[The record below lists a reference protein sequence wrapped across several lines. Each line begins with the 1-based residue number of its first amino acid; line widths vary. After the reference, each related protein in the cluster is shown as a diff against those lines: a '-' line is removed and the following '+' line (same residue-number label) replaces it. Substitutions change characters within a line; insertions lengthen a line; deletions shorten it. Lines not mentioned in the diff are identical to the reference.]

1 MRRLNKT
8 AARYRFIRSEAG
20 VTAIEYALIA
30 MLVALVIIAGVT
42 LIGTNLATI
51 FNVVATKL
59 VT

>member
-1 MRRLNKT
+1 MRRLNKI